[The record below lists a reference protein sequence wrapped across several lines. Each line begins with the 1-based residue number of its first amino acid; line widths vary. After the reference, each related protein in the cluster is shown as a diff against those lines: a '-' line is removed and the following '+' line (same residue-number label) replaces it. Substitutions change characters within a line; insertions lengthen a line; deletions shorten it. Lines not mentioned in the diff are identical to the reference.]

1 MKWFDKEYQA
11 DLRRELGKRV
21 QAAGEKLRG
30 RIVENISLSTRSLG
44 PSLPLE
50 FPHADLGRLR
60 ASIFAAP
67 DGSDLKVI
75 VGSPLKYAS
84 YLEVGTS
91 KMEARPFLRETALEM
106 QDELKD
112 YMYRGFKKKPT
123 TGFGFW
129 KIQRV

>member
-1 MKWFDKEYQA
+1 MKWFDKQYQA

-44 PSLPLE
+44 PSLPGE
-50 FPHADLGRLR
+50 YPHADLGKLR
-60 ASIFAAP
+60 QSLFSDY
-67 DGSDLKVI
+67 DGGTLTAI

-84 YLEVGTS
+84 YLEAGTS